1 MAILAYV
8 TNANTVTV
16 IDTSTNT
23 VINTIPSTEAGDFA
37 VNIAITPDGRFAYVT
52 NLYGTVAV
60 IDTCTNTVVDTVNV
74 GILPIGIAITPD
86 GRYAYVANSGSFT
99 VSVID
104 TSTNIVV
111 KTIPVGR
118 DPLGVAISP
127 DGNLVYVTIAQEDK
141 VSVIDTAT
149 NSVVNNIPVGDFPH
163 GIAITPDGN
172 FAYVTNNEQ
181 PPLPTTVSVINTS
194 TNTVVETIIVGFVA
208 TGVAITPDGKFV
220 YVANA
225 GDDNVS
231 VIDTSTNTVVD
242 TIPVGS
248 YDYSIAITPDGSYA
262 YVPNAGGDNVSVIDT
277 ATNSVIDIIPVGNGP
292 FGIAIGN
299 IPPCQA
305 TSDRMCIETT
315 RIFDSCIFEQEQQK
329 TFKLPHLIKDQD
341 IECEIIET
349 ECKIL
354 DITKINE
361 QTDLADVKLQIK
373 VFVRFTSKCFD
384 DDEFKKVLSFDKNV
398 TLVVPEGANVSCD
411 INNVTCECIETCGVS
426 CSHESSDKICC
437 TVKVAAVVKSKKL
450 IQIEVP
456 FLGECEPRQC
466 TPYEGIPIAPG
477 KSYPLPNEPSE
488 ISRIIFTAKTKP
500 GTTSKF
506 VAFLNVMPFSFATI
520 TEELKPF
527 TINLPGSMYP
537 IENISLKNS
546 GKSTIYVYKLIIE

>member
-1 MAILAYV
+1 MPTLAYV
-8 TNANTVTV
+8 ANGNALSV

-23 VINTIPSTEAGDFA
+23 VIDAITVNSPGDFIKK
-37 VNIAITPDGRFAYVT
+37 IAITPDGRFAYVT
-52 NLYGTVAV
+52 NLSNTVSV
-60 IDTCTNTVVDTVNV
+60 IDICTNTVVDNITVGNFPV
-74 GILPIGIAITPD
+74 GIAITPD
-86 GRYAYVANSGSFT
+86 GRFAYVAISDLQTSLSGT
-99 VSVID
+99 VTVID
-104 TSTNIVV
+104 TSTNTVV
-111 KTIPVGR
+111 YKILVGR
-118 DPLGVAISP
+118 DPIGL
-127 DGNLVYVTIAQEDK
+127 
-141 VSVIDTAT
+141 
-149 NSVVNNIPVGDFPH
+149 
-163 GIAITPDGN
+163 AITPDGN
-172 FAYVTNNEQ
+172 FAYVT
-181 PPLPTTVSVINTS
+181 TAFDTVYVIDIT
-194 TNTVVETIIVGFVA
+194 TNTVTDTVAVGFFPVD
-208 TGVAITPDGKFV
+208 VAITPTGDFA
-220 YVANA
+220 YVTNF
-225 GDDNVS
+225 GDDSVS
-231 VIDTSTNTVVD
+231 VVDTNTNTVVD
-242 TIPVGS
+242 TIPVG
-248 YDYSIAITPDGSYA
+248 DAPL
-262 YVPNAGGDNVSVIDT
+262 
-277 ATNSVIDIIPVGNGP
+277 
-292 FGIAIGN
+292 GIAIAN
-299 IPPCQA
+299 IECPT

-329 TFKLPHLIKDQD
+329 TFKIPHLIKDQD

-349 ECKIL
+349 ECRIL

-488 ISRIIFTAKTKP
+488 INRIIFTAKTKP

-527 TINLPGSMYP
+527 TINLPGGMYP

-546 GKSTIYVYKLIIE
+546 GKSTIYVYKLISE